1 MPVCNYQGLLV
12 ACGDSLLHMW
22 VVPATHIQNLR
33 IAYGSK
39 ESNTSKCT
47 MPEKSLRLEERDG
60 VANPLETVSIIKS
73 LQRTLNTVEVEL
85 TKCPET
91 D

>member
-39 ESNTSKCT
+39 ESNSRVPIAEEVLKYDIVDAKCRKKCWRQYEIQRR
-47 MPEKSLRLEERDG
+47 P
-60 VANPLETVSIIKS
+60 AWY
-73 LQRTLNTVEVEL
+73 RTLPPV
-85 TKCPET
+85 K
-91 D
+91 